1 MGRSGII
8 EAREYPRGKGRPT
21 GVLTCYLTRRRIGA
35 HLDGGLDPA
44 TTRSTAAHLASCGSC
59 QREADELRRLRGLMR
74 GALSPTE
81 PDWTGF
87 WQGIVRGIEDRR
99 EAPQP
104 VRAERRWWQPAW
116 RPRWA
121 LGGALA
127 AALLMS
133 IGVWQWAPAPRLE
146 AGVLVTSASTE
157 DPRGTV
163 MVYST
168 PEQDVAV
175 VWVFGLDKD

>member
-1 MGRSGII
+1 MG
-8 EAREYPRGKGRPT
+8 AY
-21 GVLTCYLTRRRIGA
+21 
-35 HLDGGLDPA
+35 LDGGLDSETA
-44 TTRSTAAHLASCGSC
+44 RSTAAHLASCGSC
-59 QREADELRRLRGLMR
+59 QREADELRRLRGLIR
-74 GALSPTE
+74 GTLTPAE

-99 EAPQP
+99 DARP
-104 VRAERRWWQPAW
+104 VRVQRRWWQSAL

-121 LGGALA
+121 FGGALA
-127 AALLMS
+127 ATMLMA
-133 IGVWQWAPAPRLE
+133 IGVWQWAPGPRLD

-175 VWVFGLDKD
+175 VWVFGLDRD

>member
-1 MGRSGII
+1 
-8 EAREYPRGKGRPT
+8 
-21 GVLTCYLTRRRIGA
+21 LTCYRTQRRIGA
-35 HLDGGLDPA
+35 YLDGALDQETA
-44 TTRSTAAHLASCGSC
+44 RSTASHLASCGSC
-59 QREADELRRLRGLMR
+59 QREAGELRRLRGLLQIR
-74 GALSPTE
+74 LAPAE

-87 WQGIVRGIEDRR
+87 WQGVVRGIEDRR
-99 EAPQP
+99 DARP
-104 VRAERRWWQPAW
+104 VPVGRRWWQTVS

-121 LGGALA
+121 VGSALA

-133 IGVWQWAPAPRLE
+133 LGVWQFAPGPRPSE

-168 PEQDVAV
+168 KEQDVAV
-175 VWVFGLDKD
+175 VWVFGLD

>member
-1 MGRSGII
+1 M
-8 EAREYPRGKGRPT
+8 
-21 GVLTCYLTRRRIGA
+21 LTCYLTRRRLDAYLDGALDPGAARSASA
-35 HLDGGLDPA
+35 HLE
-44 TTRSTAAHLASCGSC
+44 TCERCR
-59 QREADELRRLRGLMR
+59 QEADHLRKLRGMLR
-74 GALSPTE
+74 GHLTPAE

-87 WQGIVRGIEDRR
+87 WQGVVRGIEDGRILK
-99 EAPQP
+99 P
-104 VRAERRWWQPAW
+104 VPVKRPWWQLSTAW

-133 IGVWQWAPAPRLE
+133 VGVWEWMPGGPVLSD

-157 DPRGTV
+157 DPSGTV

-175 VWVFGLDKD
+175 VWVFGLDKDGD

>member
-1 MGRSGII
+1 M
-8 EAREYPRGKGRPT
+8 
-21 GVLTCYLTRRRIGA
+21 LTCYRTRRRIGA
-35 HLDGGLDPA
+35 YLDGALDQETARSAA
-44 TTRSTAAHLASCGSC
+44 THLASCGSC
-59 QREADELRRLRGLMR
+59 QREADELRRLRGLLR
-74 GALSPTE
+74 SNLAPAE

-87 WQGIVRGIEDRR
+87 WQGVVRGIEDQRDAR
-99 EAPQP
+99 P
-104 VRAERRWWQPAW
+104 VPAKRPWWQPAR
-116 RPRWA
+116 RPSWA

-133 IGVWQWAPAPRLE
+133 IGVWQWTPGARLMD
-146 AGVLVTSASTE
+146 AGVLVTSASTD

-163 MVYST
+163 MVYSN

>member
-1 MGRSGII
+1 
-8 EAREYPRGKGRPT
+8 
-21 GVLTCYLTRRRIGA
+21 VLTCYLTRRKIGA
-35 HLDGGLDPA
+35 YLDGALDLA
-44 TTRSTAAHLASCGSC
+44 RARSTAAHLEGCGRC
-59 QREADELRRLRGLMR
+59 QRERDQVRRLRGLLRR
-74 GALSPTE
+74 GHLAPAE

-87 WQGIVRGIEDRR
+87 WQGIVRGIEDRHEDR
-99 EAPQP
+99 PLPAA
-104 VRAERRWWQPAW
+104 RSWWQPAW

-121 LGGALA
+121 VGGALA
-127 AALLMS
+127 AILLTS
-133 IGVWQWAPAPRLE
+133 IGVWQWAPGPRVSE

>member
-1 MGRSGII
+1 
-8 EAREYPRGKGRPT
+8 
-21 GVLTCYLTRRRIGA
+21 V
-35 HLDGGLDPA
+35 
-44 TTRSTAAHLASCGSC
+44 RSTL
-59 QREADELRRLRGLMR
+59 
-74 GALSPTE
+74 PPVE

-87 WQGIVRGIEDRR
+87 WQGVVRGIEDRR
-99 EAPQP
+99 DARP
-104 VRAERRWWQPAW
+104 VRVERSWWQRAW
-116 RPRWA
+116 APRWA

-127 AALLMS
+127 AALLVS
-133 IGVWQWAPAPRLE
+133 IGVWQWTPGPPMAD
-146 AGVLVTSASTE
+146 AGVLVTSATTD

>member
-1 MGRSGII
+1 
-8 EAREYPRGKGRPT
+8 
-21 GVLTCYLTRRRIGA
+21 VLTCYLTRRRIGGY
-35 HLDGGLDPA
+35 LDGALDPGTA
-44 TTRSTAAHLASCGSC
+44 RSTAAHLASCGSC
-59 QREADELRRLRGLMR
+59 QREAGELRRLRGLLQ
-74 GALSPTE
+74 ATVPVVES
-81 PDWTGF
+81 DWTGF
-87 WQGIVRGIEDRR
+87 WQGVVRGIEDRR
-99 EAPQP
+99 DARPAPAP
-104 VRAERRWWQPAW
+104 RRWWQGVG

-127 AALLMS
+127 AVLMS
-133 IGVWQWAPAPRLE
+133 LGVWQWAPAPHLPD
-146 AGVLVTSASTE
+146 ASVLVTSASTE

>member
-1 MGRSGII
+1 
-8 EAREYPRGKGRPT
+8 
-21 GVLTCYLTRRRIGA
+21 LTCYRTRRRIGGY
-35 HLDGGLDPA
+35 LDGALDPETA
-44 TTRSTAAHLASCGSC
+44 RSTAAHLASCGRC
-59 QREADELRRLRGLMR
+59 QGEAGELRRLRGLLQ
-74 GALSPTE
+74 GTVSAAE

-87 WQGIVRGIEDRR
+87 WQGVVRGIEDQRHARPAPARR
-99 EAPQP
+99 P
-104 VRAERRWWQPAW
+104 WWQLAG

-127 AALLMS
+127 AVLMS
-133 IGVWQWAPAPRLE
+133 LGVWQWAPGPHLAPLAD

>member
-1 MGRSGII
+1 
-8 EAREYPRGKGRPT
+8 
-21 GVLTCYLTRRRIGA
+21 
-35 HLDGGLDPA
+35 
-44 TTRSTAAHLASCGSC
+44 
-59 QREADELRRLRGLMR
+59 LRRLHGLLQSTV
-74 GALSPTE
+74 ATAE
-81 PDWTGF
+81 PEWTGF

-99 EAPQP
+99 DARPVPAP
-104 VRAERRWWQPAW
+104 RRWWHGVG

-121 LGGALA
+121 LAGALA
-127 AALLMS
+127 AVLMS
-133 IGVWQWAPAPRLE
+133 LGVWQWAPGPHLSPLAD

>member
-1 MGRSGII
+1 MR
-8 EAREYPRGKGRPT
+8 RT
-21 GVLTCYLTRRRIGA
+21 LTPG
-35 HLDGGLDPA
+35 
-44 TTRSTAAHLASCGSC
+44 
-59 QREADELRRLRGLMR
+59 
-74 GALSPTE
+74 E

-87 WQGIVRGIEDRR
+87 WQGVVRGIEDRR
-99 EAPQP
+99 DARP
-104 VRAERRWWQPAW
+104 VRVERSWWQRAW

-133 IGVWQWAPAPRLE
+133 IGVWQWTPGPQLD
-146 AGVLVTSASTE
+146 AGVLVTSATTD

>member
-1 MGRSGII
+1 
-8 EAREYPRGKGRPT
+8 
-21 GVLTCYLTRRRIGA
+21 
-35 HLDGGLDPA
+35 
-44 TTRSTAAHLASCGSC
+44 
-59 QREADELRRLRGLMR
+59 MR
-74 GALSPTE
+74 GAMTPAE

-87 WQGIVRGIEDRR
+87 WQGIVRGIGDRR
-99 EAPQP
+99 EPRP
-104 VRAERRWWQPAW
+104 VRAERRWW

-127 AALLMS
+127 AALLTS
-133 IGVWQWAPAPRLE
+133 IGVWQWTPGPRLD

>member
-1 MGRSGII
+1 MRSNL
-8 EAREYPRGKGRPT
+8 A
-21 GVLTCYLTRRRIGA
+21 
-35 HLDGGLDPA
+35 PA
-44 TTRSTAAHLASCGSC
+44 
-59 QREADELRRLRGLMR
+59 
-74 GALSPTE
+74 E

-87 WQGIVRGIEDRR
+87 WQGVVRGIEDRR
-99 EAPQP
+99 DARP
-104 VRAERRWWQPAW
+104 VPAKRPWWQTAR

-133 IGVWQWAPAPRLE
+133 IGVWQWTPGARLTD

-163 MVYST
+163 MVYSN

>member
-1 MGRSGII
+1 M
-8 EAREYPRGKGRPT
+8 
-21 GVLTCYLTRRRIGA
+21 
-35 HLDGGLDPA
+35 
-44 TTRSTAAHLASCGSC
+44 STL
-59 QREADELRRLRGLMR
+59 
-74 GALSPTE
+74 E

-87 WQGIVRGIEDRR
+87 WPGVVRGIEDRR
-99 EAPQP
+99 DARPAPAPRQ
-104 VRAERRWWQPAW
+104 WWQAMG

-127 AALLMS
+127 ALLMS
-133 IGVWQWAPAPRLE
+133 LGVWQWAPSPHLPD

-175 VWVFGLDKD
+175 VWVFGLDRD

>member
-1 MGRSGII
+1 M
-8 EAREYPRGKGRPT
+8 
-21 GVLTCYLTRRRIGA
+21 LTCYRNRRRIGA
-35 HLDGGLDPA
+35 YLDGALDPETA
-44 TTRSTAAHLASCGSC
+44 RSTATHLASCGNC
-59 QREADELRRLRGLMR
+59 QREADELRRLRGLLR
-74 GALSPTE
+74 ANLTPAE

-87 WQGIVRGIEDRR
+87 WQGVVRGIEDRR
-99 EAPQP
+99 EARP
-104 VRAERRWWQPAW
+104 VVAARHWWQPA
-116 RPRWA
+116 RGPRWA

-127 AALLMS
+127 AALVMS
-133 IGVWQWAPAPRLE
+133 ISLWQWTPGTRLAD

>member
-1 MGRSGII
+1 
-8 EAREYPRGKGRPT
+8 
-21 GVLTCYLTRRRIGA
+21 V
-35 HLDGGLDPA
+35 
-44 TTRSTAAHLASCGSC
+44 STL
-59 QREADELRRLRGLMR
+59 
-74 GALSPTE
+74 E

-87 WQGIVRGIEDRR
+87 WPGVVRGIEDRR
-99 EAPQP
+99 NALPAPAP
-104 VRAERRWWQPAW
+104 RHWWQSVG

-121 LGGALA
+121 LAGAL

-133 IGVWQWAPAPRLE
+133 LGVWQWTPSPHLPD

>member
-1 MGRSGII
+1 M
-8 EAREYPRGKGRPT
+8 
-21 GVLTCYLTRRRIGA
+21 LTCYRARRRIGA
-35 HLDGGLDPA
+35 YLDEGLDPVTA
-44 TTRSTAAHLASCGSC
+44 RSTAAHLASCGSC

-74 GALSPTE
+74 GTMTPAE

-99 EAPQP
+99 EARP
-104 VRAERRWWQPAW
+104 VPAARRWWQPAG
-116 RPRWA
+116 RQRWA

-133 IGVWQWAPAPRLE
+133 IGVWQWAPGPRLD

>member
-1 MGRSGII
+1 M
-8 EAREYPRGKGRPT
+8 
-21 GVLTCYLTRRRIGA
+21 LTCYLTRRRIGA
-35 HLDGGLDPA
+35 YLDGALDPGPA
-44 TTRSTAAHLASCGSC
+44 RAAAAHLEACERC
-59 QREADELRRLRGLMR
+59 QREADALRKLNGLLRSNL
-74 GALSPTE
+74 APAE

-87 WQGIVRGIEDRR
+87 WQGVVRGIEDGRSLR
-99 EAPQP
+99 P
-104 VRAERRWWQPAW
+104 VPVKRPWWQLAASW
-116 RPRWA
+116 QPRWA

-127 AALLMS
+127 AVMLMS
-133 IGVWQWAPAPRLE
+133 VGVWEWMPGPVPSD

-157 DPRGTV
+157 DPSGTV